1 MLREEQIDLRRQR
14 ARAANLQIENLGK
27 NRVFSDY
34 QVTNPQTRGQYTV
47 TVRGFDTGDNA
58 CTCTD
63 FKSNTLGTCKHIE
76 AVLDRLQSDGE
87 PVKRRKATLTRPE
100 VTLDYSAAQ
109 LRLRLQLPPRH
120 SDPLDQLA
128 KRFFDPAG
136 YWNGKHGYSELVA
149 AIESVPEQVT
159 VMSDAMDLIDREV
172 ERRDLARREQELLA
186 ELDREPETASSRH
199 LLKIPLYDFQ
209 ARGAIFL
216 ACRVRSI
223 LGD

>member
-1 MLREEQIDLRRQR
+1 MRPPMLREEQIDLRRQR

-34 QVTNPQTRGQYTV
+34 KVTNPQTKGQYTV

-58 CTCTD
+58 CTCPD

-87 PVKRRKATLTRPE
+87 PVKRRKATVTRPE
-100 VTLDYSAAQ
+100 VTLDYGGAQ

-128 KRFFDPAG
+128 KRFFDDAG
-136 YWNGKHGYSELVA
+136 YWLGVQGYSELIA
-149 AIESVPEQVT
+149 SIESVPEQVT
-159 VMSDAMDLIDREV
+159 VMSDAMDFIDREI
-172 ERRDLARREQELLA
+172 ERRDLARREKDLLA
-186 ELDREPETASSRH
+186 EFDREGEMSTLH
-199 LLKIPLYDFQ
+199 QMLKLPLYDFQ
-209 ARGAIFL
+209 
-216 ACRVRSI
+216 V
-223 LGD
+223 

>member
-34 QVTNPQTRGQYTV
+34 QVTNPQTKGQYTV

-58 CTCTD
+58 CTCPD

-76 AVLDRLQSDGE
+76 AVLDQLQSDGE
-87 PVKRRKATLTRPE
+87 PVKQPQGRRHPPGGHPRLRGG
-100 VTLDYSAAQ
+100 Q

-128 KRFFDPAG
+128 KRFFDDAG
-136 YWNGKHGYSELVA
+136 CWTGKHGYGELVRGHR
-149 AIESVPEQVT
+149 VG
-159 VMSDAMDLIDREV
+159 
-172 ERRDLARREQELLA
+172 AR
-186 ELDREPETASSRH
+186 SR
-199 LLKIPLYDFQ
+199 
-209 ARGAIFL
+209 
-216 ACRVRSI
+216 
-223 LGD
+223 